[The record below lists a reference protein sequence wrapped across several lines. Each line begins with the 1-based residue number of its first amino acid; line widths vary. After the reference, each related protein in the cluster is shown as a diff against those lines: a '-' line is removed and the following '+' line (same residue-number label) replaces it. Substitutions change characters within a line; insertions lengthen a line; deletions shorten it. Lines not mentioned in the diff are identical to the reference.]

1 MSSSDRAIGGEEAPR
16 IPHRVPPAG
25 TASVE
30 AAIRSESN
38 PFKKL
43 LKIIGP
49 GFITGASDDDP
60 SGIGTYAT
68 AGAAFGF
75 STLWLALLTFPLMA
89 AVQFICAKVGMVTG
103 KGLAGVLRE
112 HYSTRL
118 LYPAVFA
125 LLIANTI
132 NAGADI
138 GAIAAAINLL
148 APVPIVAMIV
158 PVTAVILVLQ
168 IWGSYRMIA
177 STFKWLTLALFA
189 YVASAFFAKPNW
201 HEVLRGTF
209 VPHVSLNAKFLSMLV
224 AILGTTISPYLFFW
238 QASQEVEEQISMGR
252 TRLWQRKGAT
262 KGELHY
268 AAWDVNICMFF
279 SNLVMYFII
288 LATAATLFRAGKTDI
303 QSAYDAA
310 QALKPIAGEAA
321 TVLLAVGL
329 IGAGFLAV
337 PILTGA
343 SAYALAEAFGWK
355 RGLDAKLHNAKHFY
369 ALIAISTVVGMA
381 INFVGINPIKAL
393 FWTAVINGILA
404 PPLLVL
410 IMVVANN
417 KQVMGERANGRAVN
431 ALGWIATAAMT
442 LAAVGLFVTWGK

>member
-1 MSSSDRAIGGEEAPR
+1 MSSSGRVIGGEEAPR

-30 AAIRSESN
+30 AAIRQESN
-38 PFKKL
+38 PLKKL
-43 LKIIGP
+43 LKVIGP

-60 SGIGTYAT
+60 SGIGTYAS
-68 AGAAFGF
+68 AGAALGF
-75 STLWLALLTFPLMA
+75 STLWLALFTFPLMA

-112 HYSTRL
+112 HYSTRI

-125 LLIANTI
+125 LLVANTI
-132 NAGADI
+132 NAGTDI

-148 APVPIVAMIV
+148 IPVPIVAMIV

-168 IWGSYRMIA
+168 IWGSYRLIA
-177 STFKWLTLALFA
+177 ATFKWLTLALLA
-189 YVASAFFAKPNW
+189 YVAAAFFAKPNW
-201 HEVLRGTF
+201 QQVLHGTL
-209 VPHVSLNAKFLSMLV
+209 VPHLSFNAKFLSMLV

-252 TRLWQRKGAT
+252 TRLWQRRGAT
-262 KGELHY
+262 DGELHY
-268 AAWDVNICMFF
+268 AAWDVNLGMFF

-288 LATAATLFRAGKTDI
+288 LATAATLFHAGKTDI
-303 QSAYDAA
+303 QSAREAA
-310 QALKPIAGEAA
+310 QALKPIAGPAA

-355 RGLDAKLHNAKHFY
+355 RGLDHKPRTAKEFY
-369 ALIAISTVVGMA
+369 ALIAVSTLVGMM

-410 IMVVANN
+410 IMLVANN
-417 KQVMGERANGRAVN
+417 KKVMGKRANGRAVN
-431 ALGWIATAAMT
+431 ALGWIATLAMT
-442 LAAVGLFVTWGK
+442 LAAVGLFATLK

>member
-1 MSSSDRAIGGEEAPR
+1 MSSSDRAVGGEEAPR
-16 IPHRVPPAG
+16 IPHRVPSAG

-30 AAIRSESN
+30 ASIRRESN
-38 PFKKL
+38 PLKKL

-68 AGAAFGF
+68 AGASFGF
-75 STLWLALLTFPLMA
+75 ATLWLALFTFPLMA

-112 HYSTRL
+112 HYSAKL

-138 GAIAAAINLL
+138 GAIAVAINLL
-148 APVPIVAMIV
+148 MPVPIIAMIV
-158 PVTAVILVLQ
+158 PVTVAILVLQ
-168 IWGSYRMIA
+168 IWGTYRMIA

-201 HEVLRGTF
+201 HEVLRGTL
-209 VPHVSLNAKFLSMLV
+209 VPHISFDAKFLSMLV

-252 TRLWQRKGAT
+252 TRLWQRRGAT
-262 KGELHY
+262 VGELHY
-268 AAWDVNICMFF
+268 AAWDVNLGMFF

-321 TVLLAVGL
+321 SALLAVGL

-355 RGLDAKLHNAKHFY
+355 RGLDYKPARAKEFY
-369 ALIAISTVVGMA
+369 ALIAISTLVGMM

-410 IMVVANN
+410 IMFVANN
-417 KQVMGERANGRAVN
+417 KKVMGERANGRAVN
-431 ALGWIATAAMT
+431 ALGWVAT
-442 LAAVGLFVTWGK
+442 LAMALAAIGLFATWGK

>member
-1 MSSSDRAIGGEEAPR
+1 MNSSDRAIGGEEGPS

-25 TASVE
+25 TASAE
-30 AAIRSESN
+30 AAVRHESN
-38 PFKKL
+38 PLKKL

-60 SGIGTYAT
+60 SGIGTYAS
-68 AGAAFGF
+68 AGAALGF
-75 STLWLALLTFPLMA
+75 STLWLALFTFPLMA

-112 HYSTRL
+112 HYSRAI

-125 LLIANTI
+125 LLVANTI

-148 APVPIVAMIV
+148 LPVPIVAMIV

-168 IWGSYRMIA
+168 IWGSYRLIA
-177 STFKWLTLALFA
+177 ATFKWLTLALLA
-189 YVASAFFAKPNW
+189 YVAAAFFAKPNW
-201 HEVLRGTF
+201 QRVLHGTL
-209 VPHVSLNAKFLSMLV
+209 VPHLSFNAKFLSMLV

-262 KGELHY
+262 DGELHY
-268 AAWDVNICMFF
+268 AAWDVNLGMFF

-288 LATAATLFRAGKTDI
+288 LATAATLFHAGKTDI

-310 QALKPIAGEAA
+310 QALRPIAGRAA
-321 TVLLAVGL
+321 TALLAVGL

-343 SAYALAEAFGWK
+343 SAYALSEAFGWK
-355 RGLDAKLHNAKHFY
+355 RGLDHKPRTAKEFY
-369 ALIAISTVVGMA
+369 ALIAVSTLVGMM
-381 INFVGINPIKAL
+381 INFIGINPIKAL

-410 IMVVANN
+410 IMLVANN
-417 KQVMGERANGRAVN
+417 KKVMGTRANGRAVN
-431 ALGWIATAAMT
+431 ALGWVATVAMT
-442 LAAVGLFVTWGK
+442 LAAMGLFATLK